1 MQVEQGLWTSESNW
15 EKPLTKNLSD
25 SAQLMFVFGSTSNF
39 KNSVAII
46 NEAKA
51 SYPNAKFLG
60 CSTSGEIHGTE
71 VYDESFSFT
80 AVQFDNTNVESAIV
94 NVEDFSADSYVI
106 GKELGTKLN
115 KAGLKH
121 VFIIS
126 DGLNVN
132 GTDLAKGLTEVLPS
146 GVSITGGLAGDGANF
161 NETRIILDDFIGSKH
176 VAALGFFSEKLE
188 VGYGSLGGWNGFGP
202 IREVTKSEGN
212 VLFELDGK
220 PALELYKKYLGDQA
234 KGLPGTGLLFPL
246 NIKTS
251 DRKQGLVRTIL
262 AVDEA
267 TQSMTFAG
275 DIPQGAHVQLMKAN
289 VDGLVDGAKGAADTV
304 KENVQKETQ
313 LAILVSCVGRKLVMK
328 QRTEEEVEEVLETL
342 GEQTAV
348 TGFYSYG
355 ELAPFKAGANCELH
369 NQTCTITT
377 FSE

>member
-15 EKPLTKNLSD
+15 EKPFTKSLSE
-25 SAQLMFVFGSTSNF
+25 SAQLMLVFGSTSNF
-39 KNSVAII
+39 KNRVSVID
-46 NEAKA
+46 EAK
-51 SYPNAKFLG
+51 STYPNATFLG
-60 CSTSGEIHGTE
+60 CSTSGEIHGTD
-71 VYDESFSFT
+71 VHDESFSFT
-80 AVQFDNTNVESAIV
+80 AIQFDKTNIESAIA
-94 NVEDFSADSYVI
+94 NVEEFSGDSHAI
-106 GKELGTKLN
+106 GKELGKRLN
-115 KAGLKH
+115 KQGLKH

-132 GTDLAKGLTEVLPS
+132 GTDLAKGLTEALPQ
-146 GVSITGGLAGDGANF
+146 GVSITGGLAGDGADF
-161 NETRIILDDFIGSKH
+161 NETHIILDDFVGSKH
-176 VAALGFFSEKLE
+176 VAALGLFSADLE

-220 PALELYKKYLGDQA
+220 PALELYKRYLGEQA

-246 NIKTS
+246 NIKTA
-251 DRKQGLVRTIL
+251 DREQGLVRTIL

-275 DIPQGAHVQLMKAN
+275 DIPQGARVQLMKAN

-304 KENVQKETQ
+304 KENVQNDTQ

-328 QRTEEEVEEVLETL
+328 QRTEEEVEEVLDTL
-342 GEQTAV
+342 GEQTVV